1 MFLRELHFQIKDD
14 STPTPLPEPPQPS
27 IPPRHLTAKKLQA
40 RQKREE
46 LARIKSQ
53 HARVR
58 DFLNGAMF
66 LNWHFLTPDFQLLML
81 ERLIR
86 VYDTKQQMMKDV
98 EFIVQMSVSLLLAH
112 TTLFQCPTRIS
123 IHVLFFESVNSSL
136 WYGRPG

>member
-1 MFLRELHFQIKDD
+1 MFLRQLHFQIKDD

-86 VYDTKQQMMKDV
+86 LYDTKQQMMKDV
-98 EFIVQMSVSLLLAH
+98 EFIEQMSVSLLLAH